1 MNVRKAGKNHTISTL
16 RWKGQVGK
24 ATINLV
30 VVYLALSYYT
40 SMSNSETHSTDN
52 GARGRGNL
60 RSRRRT
66 GKDIRARGRGHR
78 VGLPARYQERLLPD
92 SEQFEQLDE
101 AEAAE
106 LEARYARRTI
116 GTNAD
121 RYDEPE
127 PEIGLDGMNS
137 IESHIVNIMRCT
149 LIDRTANP

>member
-1 MNVRKAGKNHTISTL
+1 M
-16 RWKGQVGK
+16 
-24 ATINLV
+24 NLV
-30 VVYLALSYYT
+30 VIYLALSYYT
-40 SMSNSETHSTDN
+40 SMSHFENPSTGN

-92 SEQFEQLDE
+92 GEQLEQLDE

-106 LEARYARRTI
+106 LEARYARRTV

-121 RYDEPE
+121 RYEEPE

-137 IESHIVNIMRCT
+137 IVTHRQYNAMQPHRQDSQ
-149 LIDRTANP
+149 P